1 MKDSTESVVKI
12 QDEDS
17 DDEVSIVECL
27 DDITKNGIVV
37 VNADWSN
44 IWSD

>member
-1 MKDSTESVVKI
+1 MKDSTESAVRI
-12 QDEDS
+12 QDEESEDY
-17 DDEVSIVECL
+17 VSVVECQ

-44 IWSD
+44 IGD